1 MPGFALLLAVVD
13 TSVFI
18 SGHGVIRRLV
28 EAMEAADDP
37 VRSRDAPPFQ
47 LRVQL
52 VVPFQA
58 SRPPLN
64 VPQSPIELF
73 SGPKPDP
80 VSYIL
85 LLIVGASQS
94 RASLSL

>member
-1 MPGFALLLAVVD
+1 MQQLLSDWRQRASGCALLLTVVD

-18 SGHGVIRRLV
+18 SGHGVIRRMV

-47 LRVQL
+47 LRIQL

-58 SRPPLN
+58 SQSLN
-64 VPQSPIELF
+64 PH
-73 SGPKPDP
+73 
-80 VSYIL
+80 
-85 LLIVGASQS
+85 
-94 RASLSL
+94 LS

>member
-1 MPGFALLLAVVD
+1 MTFQCPEPPHTFYKVLEDRRQHASGCALLLAVVD

-18 SGHGVIRRLV
+18 SGHGVLRRLV

-47 LRVQL
+47 LRIQL

-58 SRPPLN
+58 SRP
-64 VPQSPIELF
+64 
-73 SGPKPDP
+73 
-80 VSYIL
+80 
-85 LLIVGASQS
+85 
-94 RASLSL
+94 